1 MHKGFERGR
10 GYRGTRKALRIGR
23 CGILNGNALVDDIAF
38 ALPFA
43 PLTGIKLVLDV
54 SIVQLVRSMDPN
66 VKTRPAFV
74 VSARVGDIAVA
85 PPLCH

>member
-1 MHKGFERGR
+1 M
-10 GYRGTRKALRIGR
+10 KALRIGR

-54 SIVQLVRSMDPN
+54 SIVELIRSMDRN
-66 VKTRPAFV
+66 GV
-74 VSARVGDIAVA
+74 
-85 PPLCH
+85 